1 MNKLQPLDL
10 EDIEGKILSKI
21 KREIKLYADG
31 GDEWKDIYEEF
42 EGLNNTFRILEITV
56 NDIKQRLKSAVKGLK
71 KEIENKKIDT
81 AKLQNP
87 EEIISMTKKELANE
101 VNIEIDEILLTIKKW
116 FPDVL
121 EEVKE

>member
-1 MNKLQPLDL
+1 MLEPQPLDL

-31 GDEWKDIYEEF
+31 GDEWKDIYEEV

-56 NDIKQRLKSAVKGLK
+56 NDIKQRLKSAVEGL
-71 KEIENKKIDT
+71 
-81 AKLQNP
+81 
-87 EEIISMTKKELANE
+87 LAD
-101 VNIEIDEILLTIKKW
+101 IDELVDWDANYQDYVINLEDVRFLIKKW